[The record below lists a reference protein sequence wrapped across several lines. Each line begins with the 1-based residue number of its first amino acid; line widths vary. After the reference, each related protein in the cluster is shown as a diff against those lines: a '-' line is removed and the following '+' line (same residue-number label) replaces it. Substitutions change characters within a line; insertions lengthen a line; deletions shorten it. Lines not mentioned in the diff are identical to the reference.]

1 MRCKSRRPA
10 GRRTA
15 IIDLGRPYISARL
28 PNPMLY
34 CTHVVIV
41 MMHGMVN
48 HKTKYSR
55 LVFLI
60 YQYRPSMFH
69 GVVWCKC
76 IILYC
81 GLFQFY
87 GIENSCKYCCTMC
100 NTLPIS

>member
-48 HKTKYSR
+48 HTVFYTKYSR

-60 YQYRPSMFH
+60 YQ
-69 GVVWCKC
+69 
-76 IILYC
+76 
-81 GLFQFY
+81 
-87 GIENSCKYCCTMC
+87 
-100 NTLPIS
+100 